1 MSESQKPIGLFWPC
15 FLTIISDIALAAVIV
30 IIIGKAVP
38 SDFDYS
44 LGILIF
50 LALLMRDGATDIKT
64 SIAIAQEFRRR
75 NLDKN

>member
-44 LGILIF
+44 LGTFILM
-50 LALLMRDGATDIKT
+50 ALFTRDAATDIRINMWIEKKLREKT
-64 SIAIAQEFRRR
+64 
-75 NLDKN
+75 K